1 MTNDTNKD
9 DAEFKYLIVNETD
22 RRFGLWV
29 NTVGFEAIAPDSPY
43 PLKEHPSG
51 YFFNAE
57 KGRVLHEYQLI
68 YITKGCGQ
76 FSSESVGGRH
86 VCSGR
91 LMLVFP
97 GRWHTYRPYRNVGW
111 NEYYIGFEGP
121 VADSL
126 MRGGFFSEE
135 QPVIDIGLS
144 EEFVSLYS
152 RALDVAEADS
162 VASQQHL
169 AGIVMHMLGLVISLS
184 RNRQFEMSAIRQKIE
199 KARIYM
205 KEHVGENISVEQLA
219 ADLNISYSWF
229 RKAFREY
236 TGYAPAKYFQELR
249 IQRAKQ
255 MLVGTPLSAKE
266 IAVEL
271 GYGSAEYFYC
281 MFKKSTGLTP
291 HEYRSYGHVPHTSG
305 E

>member
-86 VCSGR
+86 VCGGR

-291 HEYRSYGHVPHTSG
+291 HEYRSYGYVPDTSG

>member
-1 MTNDTNKD
+1 MPNDLNND
-9 DAEFKYLIVNETD
+9 GVEFKYLIVNDTD
-22 RRFGLWV
+22 RKFGLWI
-29 NTVGFEAIAPDSPY
+29 NTVGFQSIAPDSPY

-57 KGRVLHEYQLI
+57 KGRVLQEYQLI

-76 FSSESVGGRH
+76 FSSESVGNKH

-121 VADSL
+121 VVDRLVSE
-126 MRGGFFSEE
+126 GFFSED

-144 EEFVSLYS
+144 EEFVSLYT
-152 RALDVAEADS
+152 RALNIAEADAVS
-162 VASQQHL
+162 SQQYL
-169 AGIVMHMLGLVISLS
+169 AGIVMHMLGMVISLS

-205 KEHVGENISVEQLA
+205 KEHVGENVSAEQLA
-219 ADLNISYSWF
+219 EHLNISYSWF

-255 MLVGTPLSAKE
+255 MLVGTSSSAKE
-266 IAVEL
+266 IAAAL
-271 GYGSAEYFYC
+271 GYGSAEHFYS
-281 MFKKSTGLTP
+281 MFKKATGLTP
-291 HEYRSYGHVPHTSG
+291 HEYRSCGRDSG
-305 E
+305 TLDE

>member
-86 VCSGR
+86 VCGGR

-291 HEYRSYGHVPHTSG
+291 HEYRSYGYVPDTSG
-305 E
+305 G

>member
-86 VCSGR
+86 VCGGR

-291 HEYRSYGHVPHTSG
+291 HEYRSYGHVPDNSG
-305 E
+305 G

>member
-86 VCSGR
+86 ACGGR

-291 HEYRSYGHVPHTSG
+291 HAYRSYGHVPDTSG
-305 E
+305 G

>member
-86 VCSGR
+86 VCGGR

-291 HEYRSYGHVPHTSG
+291 HEYRSYGRVPDTSG
-305 E
+305 G

>member
-1 MTNDTNKD
+1 MPNDLNND
-9 DAEFKYLIVNETD
+9 GVEFKYLIVNDTD
-22 RRFGLWV
+22 RKFGLWV
-29 NTVGFEAIAPDSPY
+29 NTVGFEFIAPNSPY

-51 YFFNAE
+51 YFFNAD
-57 KGRVLHEYQLI
+57 KGRILNEYQLV

-76 FSSESVGGRH
+76 FSSESVGNKH

-121 VADSL
+121 VVDRLVSE
-126 MRGGFFSEE
+126 GFFSED

-144 EEFVSLYS
+144 EEFVSLYT
-152 RALDVAEADS
+152 RALNIAEADAVS
-162 VASQQHL
+162 SQQYL
-169 AGIVMHMLGLVISLS
+169 AGIVMHMLGMVISLS

-205 KEHVGENISVEQLA
+205 KEHVGENVSAEQLA
-219 ADLNISYSWF
+219 EHLNISYSWF

-255 MLVGTPLSAKE
+255 MLVGTSSSVKE
-266 IAVEL
+266 IAAAL
-271 GYGSAEYFYC
+271 GYGSAEQFYS
-281 MFKKSTGLTP
+281 MFKKATGRTP
-291 HEYRSYGHVPHTSG
+291 HEYRWCGRDSG
-305 E
+305 T

>member
-86 VCSGR
+86 VCGGR

-135 QPVIDIGLS
+135 QPVIDIGLN

-291 HEYRSYGHVPHTSG
+291 HEYRSYGHVPDTYG
-305 E
+305 G

>member
-1 MTNDTNKD
+1 MTNDFSSD
-9 DAEFKYLIVNETD
+9 GVEFKYLIVNDTD
-22 RRFGLWV
+22 RKFGLWV
-29 NTVGFEAIAPDSPY
+29 NTVGFEFIAPNSPY

-57 KGRVLHEYQLI
+57 KGRVLHEYQLV

-76 FSSESVGGRH
+76 FSSECVVNKH

-97 GRWHTYRPYRNVGW
+97 GKWHTYQPYRNVGW

-121 VADSL
+121 VADNL
-126 MRGGFFSEE
+126 VKEGFFCED

-152 RALDVAEADS
+152 RALHIAEADAVS
-162 VASQQHL
+162 SQQYL
-169 AGIVMHMLGLVISLS
+169 AGIVMHMLGMVISLS
-184 RNRQFEMSAIRQKIE
+184 RNKQFEMSSIRQKIE

-205 KEHVGENISVEQLA
+205 KEHVGENISAEQLA
-219 ADLNISYSWF
+219 EYLNMSYSWF

-255 MLVGTPLSAKE
+255 MLVGTSSSAKE
-266 IAVEL
+266 IAAML
-271 GYGSAEYFYC
+271 GYGSAEHFYS
-281 MFKKSTGLTP
+281 MFKKATGFTP
-291 HEYRSYGHVPHTSG
+291 HEYRSYGHNSSASD

>member
-86 VCSGR
+86 VCGGR

-291 HEYRSYGHVPHTSG
+291 HKYRSYGHVPDTSG
-305 E
+305 G

>member
-86 VCSGR
+86 VCGGR

-135 QPVIDIGLS
+135 QPVIDIGLN

-219 ADLNISYSWF
+219 TDLNISYSWF

-291 HEYRSYGHVPHTSG
+291 HEYRSYGHVSDTSG
-305 E
+305 G

>member
-86 VCSGR
+86 VCGGR

-135 QPVIDIGLS
+135 QPVIDIGLN

-219 ADLNISYSWF
+219 ANLNISYSWF

-291 HEYRSYGHVPHTSG
+291 HEYRSYGHVSDTSG
-305 E
+305 G

>member
-86 VCSGR
+86 VCGGR

-291 HEYRSYGHVPHTSG
+291 HEYRSYGHVHDTSG
-305 E
+305 G

>member
-51 YFFNAE
+51 YFFNVE

-86 VCSGR
+86 VCGGR

-291 HEYRSYGHVPHTSG
+291 HEYRSYGHVPDTSG
-305 E
+305 G

>member
-86 VCSGR
+86 VCGGR

-291 HEYRSYGHVPHTSG
+291 HEYRSYGHVPDTYG
-305 E
+305 G